1 MSRQHLSWR
10 YLSMSGISQ
19 LLLPWFW
26 RNFKGSFLG
35 TSRTDTNYQVNICP
49 GNICPSGIC
58 PYQEYLSCYWP
69 NFDETFNVVSW
80 EHLEQIPT
88 IKLTFVQATCYWPDI
103 DQTLTDAN
111 SYSDICQVNIW
122 SGDIC
127 LYQEYQ
133 FWPKFKGRFQN
144 FDPKFVVLNKILNP
158 TFFWPKVFLN
168 LNFWTWIF
176 WTKIFWYLTFFNPH
190 FFGYNSFRP
199 KVLLPWIVLGS
210 KLFWQKQQQQ

>member
-1 MSRQHLSWR
+1 MVASWEN
-10 YLSMSGISQ
+10 LEHIQTVTLTHVCPS
-19 LLLPWFW
+19 
-26 RNFKGSFLG
+26 
-35 TSRTDTNYQVNICP
+35 NICQ
-49 GNICPSGIC
+49 GDIC
-58 PYQEYLSCYWP
+58 PYQEYLS
-69 NFDETFNVVSW
+69 
-80 EHLEQIPT
+80 
-88 IKLTFVQATCYWPDI
+88 CYWPDI

-199 KVLLPWIVLGS
+199 KVLLAWIVLGS